1 MFRNGVE
8 SIINKNTIKFLS
20 LIYINFCLYRL
31 FHNKGKEL
39 SRPVYNFD
47 LFYFSCKSFLSQ
59 QKGEITFCFKCK
71 KKMTRSEL
79 NNFWWKSLR
88 EAPYKEKYYKKKKT
102 SIKSSRKKQSKCT
115 FYCKICIY
123 QENNSYKL
131 VKQTSL
137 LARPRV
143 SRCQTTHNSLP
154 GHWRMRS
161 EWKKSR
167 FEIQLRGI

>member
-1 MFRNGVE
+1 MKKFKGS
-8 SIINKNTIKFLS
+8 SIQRKVLQKN
-20 LIYINFCLYRL
+20 
-31 FHNKGKEL
+31 
-39 SRPVYNFD
+39 
-47 LFYFSCKSFLSQ
+47 
-59 QKGEITFCFKCK
+59 
-71 KKMTRSEL
+71 
-79 NNFWWKSLR
+79 
-88 EAPYKEKYYKKKKT
+88 KKT

-167 FEIQLRGI
+167 YEIQLLEVRKQSNIKTTRCFYMDGICHCLGFPEMQGRRPKNDCRFKRFTLVLVTDPTHTGKMIDTQNRSHLC